1 MGRTT
6 IPSCKQCRR
15 EGQKLFLKG
24 DRCHTAKCAITRR
37 AFVPGQHG
45 ATQRTRLTGYGI
57 QLREKQKAKRQYG
70 LMERQFRLYFERAK
84 KKDGKTGDEMLLGLE
99 RRLDNV
105 LYRAGFGRSRSEA
118 RQMVSHGQV
127 TLNGRAVDIP
137 SIEVNS
143 GDVIEVKETK
153 RESTLWQDVSKRQQ
167 GDMTP
172 QWLTVDQSKLSISV
186 SQEPTMEMI
195 NSEIQMHLIVELYS
209 L

>member
-24 DRCHTAKCAITRR
+24 DRCHTAKCAVTRR
-37 AFVPGQHG
+37 NFAPGQHG
-45 ATQRTRLTGYGI
+45 ATQRIRLTGYGI
-57 QLREKQKAKRQYG
+57 QLREKQKAKRTYG
-70 LMERQFRLYFERAK
+70 MMERQFRLYFERAK
-84 KKDGKTGDEMLLGLE
+84 KKEGKTGDVMLVDLE
-99 RRLDNV
+99 KRLDNV
-105 LYRAGFGRSRSEA
+105 LYRAGFGRSRAEA

-137 SIEVNS
+137 SIQVKS
-143 GDVIEVKETK
+143 GDAIAIKESKRDKETWK
-153 RESTLWQDVSKRQQ
+153 GVVGREL

-172 QWLTVDQSKLSISV
+172 QWLAVDQKSLSISI
-186 SQEPTMEMI
+186 SQEPTVEMI
-195 NSEIQMHLIVELYS
+195 NSEIQMHMIVELYS

>member
-84 KKDGKTGDEMLLGLE
+84 KKEGKTGDQMLLGLE

-105 LYRAGFGRSRSEA
+105 LYRAGFGRSRAEA

-137 SIEVNS
+137 FLRVRFRL
-143 GDVIEVKETK
+143 D
-153 RESTLWQDVSKRQQ
+153 RW
-167 GDMTP
+167 
-172 QWLTVDQSKLSISV
+172 
-186 SQEPTMEMI
+186 
-195 NSEIQMHLIVELYS
+195 YAF
-209 L
+209 